1 MLCCA
6 EMSVLCCAD
15 TMCCADTCVLCRH
28 MCAVLYGCIY
38 AAQTYCE
45 HVVLCTRVQ
54 VICSPLRLVVAVQGS
69 VHDQGILR
77 NLQIMYQQ
85 GLSLHLVCLL
95 LIYLQHYYTTLSVYF
110 IACSEQ
116 T

>member
-15 TMCCADTCVLCRH
+15 TMCCADTCVLC
-28 MCAVLYGCIY
+28 CTDAVMLLRP
-38 AAQTYCE
+38 YCE

-85 GLSLHLVCLL
+85 GLCLHLVCLL
-95 LIYLQHYYTTLSVYF
+95 LIYLHHYYTTMSVYF

>member
-1 MLCCA
+1 MQTPCA
-6 EMSVLCCAD
+6 VLCKHI
-15 TMCCADTCVLCRH
+15 VLCSH
-28 MCAVLYGCIY
+28 MCAVLYGCIC

-45 HVVLCTRVQ
+45 HVVLGTRVPSMH
-54 VICSPLRLVVAVQGS
+54 SPLRLAVAVQGS

-85 GLSLHLVCLL
+85 GLSLNPVCLFL
-95 LIYLQHYYTTLSVYF
+95 TYLQHYYISMSAYF